1 MFIYMKF
8 KIISFINCL
17 VYAYIAIW
25 LDDNHGYQRKVRG
38 PKKPMEGRLVIMD
51 FDVATGQPRGT
62 YARAFVNHLGY
73 LAWDRLPINAHEWKK
88 ISNTL
93 KLVVSNHDK
102 ELVWGDMLQHFT
114 LHTNDSELK
123 DRVCDWSMKKIA
135 TQF

>member
-1 MFIYMKF
+1 
-8 KIISFINCL
+8 
-17 VYAYIAIW
+17 
-25 LDDNHGYQRKVRG
+25 
-38 PKKPMEGRLVIMD
+38 MD
-51 FDVATGQPRGT
+51 FDVATGQPRGP

-73 LAWDRLPINAHEWKK
+73 LAWDRLPINAREWKK

-123 DRVCDWSMKKIA
+123 DRVWDWSMKKIA